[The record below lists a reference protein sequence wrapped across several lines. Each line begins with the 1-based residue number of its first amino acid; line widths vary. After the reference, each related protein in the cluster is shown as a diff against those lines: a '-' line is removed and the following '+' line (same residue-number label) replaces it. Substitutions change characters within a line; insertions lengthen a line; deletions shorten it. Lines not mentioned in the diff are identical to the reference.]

1 MNEGWEGDPL
11 PRGRHKL
18 SAQAVRSSQRDRL
31 LRAMLGLVGEQG
43 YADTTVPMV
52 VSAARVSRSSFYA
65 LFDDKTD
72 CFIAACDQESSELLE
87 SLVAMGSEEDW
98 VQALRRGMDRYVR
111 WWQQRPAFS
120 RAYFLELP
128 AAGTRAVRQRER
140 QYARYRDMFAA
151 LGARARG
158 EQPELPPLSPLA
170 TRMIVA
176 GVTEIVADEV
186 RGGRLAGLDALA
198 DDLLYLVLRLLADD
212 ATAEGAVSKRW
223 LRLASAR

>member
-1 MNEGWEGDPL
+1 VNEDWEGEPL

-31 LRAMLGLVGEQG
+31 LRAMLGLVGEHG

-72 CFIAACDQESSELLE
+72 CFIAACDRESNDLLE

-128 AAGTRAVRQRER
+128 AAGTRAVRQRDR

-151 LGARARG
+151 LGARARE

-170 TRMIVA
+170 TRMIVS

-212 ATAEGAVSKRW
+212 ATAEGAVGRRRM
-223 LRLASAR
+223 RLASAR

>member
-1 MNEGWEGDPL
+1 VNEAWEGAPL

-18 SAQAVRSSQRDRL
+18 SARAVRSSQRERL
-31 LRAMLGLVGEQG
+31 LRAMLGLVADHG

-72 CFIAACDQESSELLE
+72 CFIAACDRESSELLE

-128 AAGTRAVRQRER
+128 AAGTRAVRQRDR

-151 LGARARG
+151 LGARARE

-186 RGGRLAGLDALA
+186 RGGRLAGLDALGN
-198 DDLLYLVLRLLADD
+198 DLLYLVLRLLADD
-212 ATAEGAVSKRW
+212 ATAAGAVRRRV
-223 LRLASAR
+223 RLATH

>member
-1 MNEGWEGDPL
+1 
-11 PRGRHKL
+11 
-18 SAQAVRSSQRDRL
+18 
-31 LRAMLGLVGEQG
+31 
-43 YADTTVPMV
+43 
-52 VSAARVSRSSFYA
+52 
-65 LFDDKTD
+65 
-72 CFIAACDQESSELLE
+72 
-87 SLVAMGSEEDW
+87 
-98 VQALRRGMDRYVR
+98 
-111 WWQQRPAFS
+111 
-120 RAYFLELP
+120 
-128 AAGTRAVRQRER
+128 
-140 QYARYRDMFAA
+140 MFAA
-151 LGARARG
+151 LGARARE

>member
-1 MNEGWEGDPL
+1 MNEGWEGEPL

-18 SAQAVRSSQRDRL
+18 SARAVRSSQRDRL
-31 LRAMLGLVGEQG
+31 LRAMLGLVGEHG

-72 CFIAACDQESSELLE
+72 CFIAACDRESGELLE

-98 VQALRRGMDRYVR
+98 VQALRRGMERYVR

-120 RAYFLELP
+120 RAYFIELP
-128 AAGTRAVRQRER
+128 AAGTRAVRQRDR
-140 QYARYRDMFAA
+140 QYTRYRDMFAA
-151 LGARARG
+151 LGARASE

-212 ATAEGAVSKRW
+212 ATAERAVGR
-223 LRLASAR
+223 RRVRMATH

>member
-1 MNEGWEGDPL
+1 VSETWEGEPL

-18 SAQAVRSSQRDRL
+18 SVRAVRSSQRERL
-31 LRAMLGLVGEQG
+31 LRAMLGLVGEHG

-72 CFIAACDQESSELLE
+72 CFIAACDRESSELLE

-128 AAGTRAVRQRER
+128 AAGTRAVRQRDR

-151 LGARARG
+151 LGARARE

-176 GVTEIVADEV
+176 GVTEIVDDEV

-212 ATAEGAVSKRW
+212 ATADRAVGR
-223 LRLASAR
+223 RRVRMATH

>member
-72 CFIAACDQESSELLE
+72 CFIAACDRESSELLE

-128 AAGTRAVRQRER
+128 AAGTRAVRQRDR
-140 QYARYRDMFAA
+140 QYARYGDMFAA
-151 LGARARG
+151 LGARARE

-186 RGGRLAGLDALA
+186 RGGRLAGLDAFA

-212 ATAEGAVSKRW
+212 ATAQGAVSKRW

>member
-1 MNEGWEGDPL
+1 VNEDWEGEPL

-31 LRAMLGLVGEQG
+31 LRAMLGLVGEHG

-65 LFDDKTD
+65 FFDDKTA
-72 CFIAACDQESSELLE
+72 CFIAACDRESNDLLE

-98 VQALRRGMDRYVR
+98 VQALRRGMDHYVR

-128 AAGTRAVRQRER
+128 AAGTRAVRQRDR
-140 QYARYRDMFAA
+140 QYARYRDMFAG
-151 LGARARG
+151 LGARARE

-176 GVTEIVADEV
+176 GVTQIVADEV

-198 DDLLYLVLRLLADD
+198 DELLYLVLTLLADD
-212 ATAEGAVSKRW
+212 ATAEGAVSKRR
-223 LRLASAR
+223 LRLATG

>member
-1 MNEGWEGDPL
+1 VNEAWEGEPL
-11 PRGRHKL
+11 PRGRHRL
-18 SAQAVRSSQRDRL
+18 SARAVRSSQRDRL
-31 LRAMLGLVGEQG
+31 LRAMLGLVGEHG

-72 CFIAACDQESSELLE
+72 CFIAACDRESSELLE

-128 AAGTRAVRQRER
+128 AAGTRAVRQRDR

-151 LGARARG
+151 FGARARE

-170 TRMIVA
+170 TRMIVS

-212 ATAEGAVSKRW
+212 ATAEGAVGRRRM
-223 LRLASAR
+223 RLASAR

>member
-1 MNEGWEGDPL
+1 VNEDWEGEPL

-31 LRAMLGLVGEQG
+31 LRAMLGLVGEHG

-72 CFIAACDQESSELLE
+72 CFIAACDRESNDLLE

-128 AAGTRAVRQRER
+128 AAGTRAVRQRDR
-140 QYARYRDMFAA
+140 QYARYRDMFAG
-151 LGARARG
+151 LGARARE

-176 GVTEIVADEV
+176 GVTQIVADEV

-198 DDLLYLVLRLLADD
+198 DELLYLVLTLLADD
-212 ATAEGAVSKRW
+212 ATAESAVSKRR
-223 LRLASAR
+223 LRLATG

>member
-1 MNEGWEGDPL
+1 VNEDWEGEPL

-31 LRAMLGLVGEQG
+31 LRAMLGLVGEHG

-72 CFIAACDQESSELLE
+72 CFIAACDRESNDLLE

-128 AAGTRAVRQRER
+128 AAGTRAVRQRDR
-140 QYARYRDMFAA
+140 QYARYRDMFAG
-151 LGARARG
+151 LGARARE

-176 GVTEIVADEV
+176 GVTQIVADEV

-198 DDLLYLVLRLLADD
+198 DELLYLVLTLLADD
-212 ATAEGAVSKRW
+212 ATAEGAVSKRR
-223 LRLASAR
+223 LRLATG

>member
-1 MNEGWEGDPL
+1 VNEAWEGAPL

-18 SAQAVRSSQRDRL
+18 SARAVCSSQRDRL
-31 LRAMLGLVGEQG
+31 LRAMLGLVGEHG

-72 CFIAACDQESSELLE
+72 CFIAACDRESSELLE

-128 AAGTRAVRQRER
+128 AAGTRAVRQRDR

-151 LGARARG
+151 LGARARE

-212 ATAEGAVSKRW
+212 ATAERAVGRRRV
-223 LRLASAR
+223 RLATH

>member
-1 MNEGWEGDPL
+1 VNEGWEGDPL

-72 CFIAACDQESSELLE
+72 CFIAACDRESSELLE

>member
-72 CFIAACDQESSELLE
+72 CFIAACDRESSELLE

>member
-72 CFIAACDQESSELLE
+72 CFIAACDRESSELLE

-151 LGARARG
+151 LGARARE

>member
-1 MNEGWEGDPL
+1 MNEAWEGAPL

-18 SAQAVRSSQRDRL
+18 SARAVRSSQRDRL
-31 LRAMLGLVGEQG
+31 LRAMLGLVGEHG

-72 CFIAACDQESSELLE
+72 CFIAACDRESSELLE

-128 AAGTRAVRQRER
+128 AAGTRAVRQRDR

-151 LGARARG
+151 LGARARE

-186 RGGRLAGLDALA
+186 RGGRLAGLDALGN
-198 DDLLYLVLRLLADD
+198 DLLYLVLRLLADD
-212 ATAEGAVSKRW
+212 ATAAGAVRRRV
-223 LRLASAR
+223 RLATH

>member
-72 CFIAACDQESSELLE
+72 CFIAACDRESSELLE

-128 AAGTRAVRQRER
+128 AAGTRAVRQRDR

-151 LGARARG
+151 LGARARE

>member
-1 MNEGWEGDPL
+1 
-11 PRGRHKL
+11 
-18 SAQAVRSSQRDRL
+18 
-31 LRAMLGLVGEQG
+31 MLGLVGEQG

-72 CFIAACDQESSELLE
+72 CFIAACDRESSELLE

-128 AAGTRAVRQRER
+128 AAGTRAVRQRDR

-151 LGARARG
+151 LGARARE

-186 RGGRLAGLDALA
+186 RGGRLAGLDALGN
-198 DDLLYLVLRLLADD
+198 DLLYLVLRLLADD
-212 ATAEGAVSKRW
+212 ATAAGAVRRRV
-223 LRLASAR
+223 RLATH

>member
-1 MNEGWEGDPL
+1 MNEAWEGAPL

-18 SAQAVRSSQRDRL
+18 SARAVRSSQRDRL
-31 LRAMLGLVGEQG
+31 LRAMLGLVGEHG

-72 CFIAACDQESSELLE
+72 CFIAACDRESSELLE

-128 AAGTRAVRQRER
+128 AAGTRAVRQRDR

-151 LGARARG
+151 LGARARE

-198 DDLLYLVLRLLADD
+198 DDLLYIVLRA
-212 ATAEGAVSKRW
+212 AGR
-223 LRLASAR
+223 RRHRRARRRQAAFAPGYH